1 MLPVRGFLLSLVL
14 IRRVCR
20 LKLGDAY
27 NPQIRRESTAPSTR
41 EVLAR
46 RRGQHNVS
54 GTSQDRRPVAPPGRP
69 AASPRCVRVPA
80 TCALWPL
87 LADAP
92 AINWSCFM
100 PRTCIAGPALVS
112 QFMPGRTR
120 HARAPFRR
128 RYAPGFRDTE
138 CLDPR
143 HIYAPVAHL
152 MLLPHMH
159 YYVSLI
165 HENLER
171 WHQGDTGRMKG
182 REHVSSRI
190 KHENPS
196 PRIRQIAQGGVD
208 LGRVALGIM
217 MWIAVG
223 RVVITRGGGSGGT
236 QLVLTPIPGTSTL
249 HQKYGSG
256 AEEASD
262 AQFCLSEPSWK
273 LDNISRQTEWR
284 NKETR
289 PSRATA
295 HSRRCCFA
303 QPFSSGCCPLR

>member
-1 MLPVRGFLLSLVL
+1 
-14 IRRVCR
+14 
-20 LKLGDAY
+20 
-27 NPQIRRESTAPSTR
+27 
-41 EVLAR
+41 
-46 RRGQHNVS
+46 
-54 GTSQDRRPVAPPGRP
+54 
-69 AASPRCVRVPA
+69 
-80 TCALWPL
+80 
-87 LADAP
+87 
-92 AINWSCFM
+92 M

-223 RVVITRGGGSGGT
+223 RVVITRGGGIRRYSTGT
-236 QLVLTPIPGTSTL
+236 YTDTRHVDI
-249 HQKYGSG
+249 
-256 AEEASD
+256 ASKV
-262 AQFCLSEPSWK
+262 WK
-273 LDNISRQTEWR
+273 
-284 NKETR
+284 
-289 PSRATA
+289 
-295 HSRRCCFA
+295 RR
-303 QPFSSGCCPLR
+303 